1 LGLLS
6 LEASMANSTTG
17 IVNPFLNVRLLPEES
32 VAGALYQ
39 PSVSLTRWGLNEA
52 ADAAVKE
59 RSQ

>member
-1 LGLLS
+1 
-6 LEASMANSTTG
+6 MANSTTG